1 MQAHA
6 ALRKPYLLFLG
17 DDTSAPYAKTAYGI
31 RDWAPEACL
40 AQWRLTDS
48 GADLGLPDL
57 TPEAAVSKGAAS
69 LVIGVAP
76 PGGCIPAH
84 WEACLLRAARAGLD
98 IVSGLHTALAGIPGL
113 ADAAGNRGV
122 ALVDVR
128 HPGRGF
134 AVATG
139 LRRQGKRLLT
149 VGTDCALGKKYAALA
164 LARGLRA
171 RGIAADFRA
180 TGQTGIMISGGGVAI
195 DAVVGDFMAGA
206 AEWLSPDADP
216 DHWDVIEGQGS
227 LFHPAYAGVTTSL
240 VHGSQPDALVL
251 CHDPARTHISDC
263 PHIAIPPLPIAA
275 RHYLD
280 VAALTNPGVRLAG
293 VSLNTARLDSV
304 ARARLLAETEAAMEV
319 PCFDPL
325 QSSLDAVL
333 DRVLSCQDAYSGQL
347 QTG

>member
-1 MQAHA
+1 MQAHT

-17 DDTSAPYAKTAYGI
+17 DAASAPYAKTAYGI

-48 GADLGLPDL
+48 AADLGLPDL
-57 TPEAAVSKGAAS
+57 TPEAAANEGAAS

-84 WEACLLRAARAGLD
+84 WEPCMLRAAQAGLD
-98 IVSGLHTALAGIPGL
+98 IVSGLHTLLADVPGL
-113 ADAAGNRGV
+113 ADAAEGRGV

-128 HPGRGF
+128 HPAQRF
-134 AVATG
+134 EVATG
-139 LRRQGKRLLT
+139 RRRAGKRLLT

-164 LARGLRA
+164 LAKGLRA

-180 TGQTGIMISGGGVAI
+180 TGQTGIMIAGSGVAI

-206 AEWLSPDADP
+206 AEGLSPDADP

-240 VHGSQPDALVL
+240 VHGSQPDVLVL
-251 CHDPARTHISDC
+251 CHDPARTRIVDC
-263 PHIAIPPLPIAA
+263 PHVAIPPLPAAA
-275 RHYLD
+275 RHYLE
-280 VAALTNPGVRLAG
+280 VAALTNPEVRLAG
-293 VSLNTARLDSV
+293 VSLNTVRLDSE
-304 ARARLLAETEAAMEV
+304 ARARLLAETEAEMGV

-325 QSSLDAVL
+325 QSSLDGVL
-333 DRVLSCQDAYSGQL
+333 DRVLSCADA
-347 QTG
+347 